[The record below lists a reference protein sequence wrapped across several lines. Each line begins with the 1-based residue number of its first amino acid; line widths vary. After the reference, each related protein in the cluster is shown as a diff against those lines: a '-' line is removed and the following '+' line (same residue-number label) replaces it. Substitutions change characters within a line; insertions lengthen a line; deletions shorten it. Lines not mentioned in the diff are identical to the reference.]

1 MSPSPHTPASA
12 ATPAEPKNLV
22 PGLLLATFGA
32 IAFSGKA
39 IIVKLAYRYGVDAV
53 TLIMY
58 RMLFALPIFAV
69 MAWWASRGKAALTRK
84 DWLGVLWLGFTGYYL
99 ASFLDFAGLA
109 FISAS
114 LERLILYLNPTLV
127 LLLGLVMYKRRVSAP
142 QIIGMAISYCGV
154 VLVFGHEITL
164 QGADAAWGAL
174 LVFLSA
180 ISYALYLVYSGEMV
194 RRLGALRLV
203 GLATTVACLCCLLQF
218 VLLRP
223 MSAAAV
229 APEVIWLSLLNATL
243 CTAVPVLMVMMA
255 IERIGAGMAAQ
266 TGMVG
271 PMSTILMGVLI
282 LGEPFTAWVAAGT
295 VLVIAG
301 IFVFTKGRT

>member
-1 MSPSPHTPASA
+1 MPIAQQIQAQA
-12 ATPAEPKNLV
+12 ATKSIA

-58 RMLFALPIFAV
+58 RMLFALPLFAV
-69 MAWWASRGKAALTRK
+69 MAWWASRGKAPLARK
-84 DWLGVLWLGFTGYYL
+84 DWLGVLWLGLTGYYL

-109 FISAS
+109 TVTVS

-127 LLLGLVMYKRRVSAP
+127 LLLGLVLYKRRITARQVA
-142 QIIGMAISYCGV
+142 GMVISYAGV
-154 VLVFGHEITL
+154 VLVFGREITL
-164 QGADAAWGAL
+164 QGADAALGAL

-180 ISYALYLVYSGEMV
+180 VSYAVYLVYSGELV
-194 RRLGALRLV
+194 GRLGSMRLV
-203 GLATTVACLCCLLQF
+203 GLATTVASLLSIVQF

-223 MSAAAV
+223 LSVALV

-243 CTAVPVLMVMMA
+243 FTAVPVLMVMMA
-255 IERIGAGMAAQ
+255 IERIGASLVAQ

-271 PMSTILMGVLI
+271 PMSTILMGVVI
-282 LGEPFTAWVAAGT
+282 LGEPFTVWVAAGT

-301 IFVFTKGRT
+301 IFVFTRSAR

>member
-1 MSPSPHTPASA
+1 MSEQKPPPAHVQRAPA
-12 ATPAEPKNLV
+12 ATKSIAT
-22 PGLLLATFGA
+22 GLLLATLGA
-32 IAFSGKA
+32 IFFSGKA

-58 RMLFALPIFAV
+58 RMLFALPIFAL

-109 FISAS
+109 YITAS

-127 LLLGLVMYKRRVSAP
+127 LLLGLVLYRRPVTRL
-142 QIIGMAISYCGV
+142 QIIGMAISYAGV
-154 VLVFGHEITL
+154 VLVFGQEVTL
-164 QGADAAWGAL
+164 SGPDTAWGAL
-174 LVFLSA
+174 LVILSA
-180 ISYALYLVYSGEMV
+180 VSYALYLVYSGEMV
-194 RRLGALRLV
+194 KRLGALRLV
-203 GLATTVACLCCLLQF
+203 GLASTVACLCCLLQF

-223 MSAAAV
+223 LSAAAV

-243 CTAVPVLMVMMA
+243 CTVAPVLMVMMA
-255 IERIGAGMAAQ
+255 IERIGASLASQA
-266 TGMVG
+266 GMVG

-295 VLVIAG
+295 VLV
-301 IFVFTKGRT
+301 